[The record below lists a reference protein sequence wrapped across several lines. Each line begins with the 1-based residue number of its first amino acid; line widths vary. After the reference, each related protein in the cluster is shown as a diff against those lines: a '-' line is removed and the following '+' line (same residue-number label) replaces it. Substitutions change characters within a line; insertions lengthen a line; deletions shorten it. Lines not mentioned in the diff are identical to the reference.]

1 MLLKK
6 CNTTQCKKIL
16 SVLQIERFI
25 VVNSSY
31 EGGNTVDGVWQE
43 LSNMDTAVQYVNASA
58 PYSWTSS
65 TTMYAG
71 DFAAIKIQQNGYQHD
86 LNIPATTSLI
96 TADLVKLV
104 PGGFPCTYEK
114 IKQPEYCGY
123 NRVTLRGQFHPSCLS
138 DGAAIIDQ
146 AFVLTKT
153 EIHRVRAPRSC
164 NRLRIALGTDTAR
177 MLVYTVAT
185 GLRVERDQNAA
196 RLYQQPMTGFASYG
210 VYAVDDLGF
219 LDVRVGGY
227 TGGSV
232 KCFSYDPMA
241 CSPNQVFGSTL
252 TCSLLGLSTRWTTT
266 SSPLGPPL
274 PPSTPRTTRSSTA
287 RPRMSACS
295 LPTLFAKAS
304 PTSRSAPSRLI
315 PS

>member
-1 MLLKK
+1 MFVVVLCVALAGCNAAQPLRRGERISVKYVGLVMPAAHNSGDTPGQTPAALVPGQEARFRVTLVANTKGSAWATMFFNATAGSAKVRIIPAFAGRGSGATGSRVK
-6 CNTTQCKKIL
+6 CNSHTDFWQEYWGLTSFKYSWGQSMVTQAYVTFTVPPFPWRVCLQAVSSYRNTTLFNATAYAGGPMPRDLQRFSKARVGQYWPGKKKDGL
-16 SVLQIERFI
+16 LRIERFI

-123 NRVTLRGQFHPSCLS
+123 NRVTLRGQFHPS
-138 DGAAIIDQ
+138 
-146 AFVLTKT
+146 
-153 EIHRVRAPRSC
+153 
-164 NRLRIALGTDTAR
+164 
-177 MLVYTVAT
+177 
-185 GLRVERDQNAA
+185 
-196 RLYQQPMTGFASYG
+196 
-210 VYAVDDLGF
+210 
-219 LDVRVGGY
+219 
-227 TGGSV
+227 
-232 KCFSYDPMA
+232 
-241 CSPNQVFGSTL
+241 
-252 TCSLLGLSTRWTTT
+252 
-266 SSPLGPPL
+266 
-274 PPSTPRTTRSSTA
+274 
-287 RPRMSACS
+287 
-295 LPTLFAKAS
+295 
-304 PTSRSAPSRLI
+304 
-315 PS
+315 